1 MVTIRETID
10 NIPVFYRYSDETQHI
25 LNELYRAIEEY
36 NAVITLNQA
45 LLLMDFERDLRG
57 VLHTLIEE
65 MYNENLSYGLENDF
79 FIDWVI
85 TEGHINDCNIDKEDI
100 QEFKKH
106 QNELK
111 LVEKIKALLSTHR
124 GTTSLQEE

>member
-65 MYNENLSYGLENDF
+65 MYNESLSYGLENDF

-85 TEGHINDCNIDKEDI
+85 TEGHINDCNIDEEDI

-124 GTTSLQEE
+124 GTTNLQEE